1 MSNKER
7 EIAGLEHR
15 IEAAKGAIAHA
26 EDVRKLLGNK
36 LFRDVILQK
45 FCVEHCARYVQESGD
60 PLLSAENRADA
71 LNMAQAAGHL
81 RRWLDLGIRMGES
94 EAGLLPSI
102 QEELDTVRA
111 EPEDDEE

>member
-1 MSNKER
+1 MSKEQ

-15 IEAAKGAIAHA
+15 IESAKGAIVFA
-26 EDVRKLLGNK
+26 EDVRKLLGNR
-36 LFRDVILQK
+36 LFREVILNK

-81 RRWLDLGIRMGES
+81 RRWLDLSVRIGEA
-94 EAGLLPSI
+94 EAGLLPNI
-102 QEELDTVRA
+102 QEELDVVRA
-111 EPEDDEE
+111 EPEDEED

>member
-15 IEAAKGAIAHA
+15 IEAAKSAIAHA
-26 EDVRKLLGNK
+26 EDVRKLLGNR
-36 LFRDVILQK
+36 LFREVILNK

-60 PLLSAENRADA
+60 PLLNAEQRADA

-81 RRWLDLGIRMGES
+81 RRWLDLAVRIGES
-94 EAGLLPSI
+94 EAGLLPNI
-102 QEELDTVRA
+102 QEELDVVRA
-111 EPEDDEE
+111 EPEDEED